1 MLSNYA
7 RFLRVPDQSFFLLGL
22 RGVGKSTWAAE
33 AFPDAARLD
42 LLDQRLYQ
50 DLLADPSLFAQ
61 SIGDLPP
68 GSWVVVDEVQR
79 LPALLNEVH
88 RLIETRRLRFALL
101 GSSARKLRA
110 AGVNLLAGRALLRTM
125 FPLTASELG
134 DDFELDRVLRYGSL
148 PLVWTSPS
156 PQDVLEA
163 WVLLYLQE
171 EIRAEAAARNLP
183 GFARFLPV
191 AALLNGQT
199 VNVSGI
205 ARDAGVARTT
215 VQGYLGILEDTLLV
229 HRLPAYESRLRVRER
244 RAPKLYWVDPGIV
257 RAAKRQ
263 FAEPAAEERGA
274 LLESWVLTTLRAHA
288 AQQRLFDSV
297 SFWASHQRK
306 SEVDF
311 LLQRGDEL
319 LGVEV
324 KATDRYHSGLLRGL
338 RLLDALPG
346 VARRVLVYTGD
357 RRFRS
362 ADGIEIWPARLFA
375 DQVAA
380 GGLWP

>member
-1 MLSNYA
+1 MSSYA
-7 RFLRVPDQSFFLLGL
+7 RFLRVPEQSFFLLGL
-22 RGVGKSTWAAE
+22 RGVGKSTWAE
-33 AFPDAARLD
+33 GAFPDASRLD

-61 SIGDLPP
+61 YLGRLSP

-101 GSSARKLRA
+101 GSSARKLRG

-134 DDFELDRVLRYGSL
+134 DDFELERVLRYGSL
-148 PLVWTSPS
+148 PLVWTSAAPRE
-156 PQDVLEA
+156 VLEA

-171 EIRAEAAARNLP
+171 EIRAEATARNLP

-191 AALLNGQT
+191 AALMNGQA

-215 VQGYLGILEDTLLV
+215 VQGYLEILEDTLLV

-244 RAPKLYWVDPGIV
+244 RAPKLYWVDPGVV
-257 RAAKRQ
+257 RAVKRR

-274 LLESWVLTTLRAHA
+274 LLESWVLTTLRAYGG
-288 AQQRLFDSV
+288 QRELFDSL

-311 LLQRGDEL
+311 LLQRGGEL

-324 KATDRYHSGLLRGL
+324 KATDRYHTGLLKGL

-346 VARRVLVYTGD
+346 VARRVLVYAGD
-357 RRFRS
+357 RLFRS
-362 ADGIEIWPARLFA
+362 ADGIEIWPARHFA
-375 DQVAA
+375 ERVAD

>member
-1 MLSNYA
+1 MSSYS
-7 RFLRVPDQSFFLLGL
+7 RFLRRPEQSFFLLGL
-22 RGVGKSTWAAE
+22 RGVGKSAWAQE
-33 AFPDAARLD
+33 AFPQASRVD

-50 DLLADPSLFAQ
+50 DLLADPSLFPQA
-61 SIGDLPP
+61 IHHLAP

-88 RLIETRRLRFALL
+88 RLIETRRLNFGLL
-101 GSSARKLRA
+101 GSSARKLRT

-134 DDFELDRVLRYGSL
+134 DDFDLERVLRYGSL
-148 PLVWTSPS
+148 PLVWTSPK
-156 PQDVLEA
+156 PREVLEA

-191 AALLNGQT
+191 AAVMNGQT
-199 VNVSGI
+199 VNVSGL

-229 HRLPAYESRLRVRER
+229 HRLPAYDSRLRVRER
-244 RAPKLYWVDPGIV
+244 RSPKLYWVDPGIV
-257 RAAKRQ
+257 RAVKRQ
-263 FAEPAAEERGA
+263 LGELAAEERGS

-288 AQQRLFDSV
+288 GERELYDSLC
-297 SFWASHQRK
+297 FWAAHQRK

-311 LLQRGDEL
+311 LLQRGGEL

-324 KATDRYHSGLLRGL
+324 KATDRYHTGLLKGL
-338 RLLDALPG
+338 RLLDTLPR
-346 VARRVLVYTGD
+346 VARRILVYTGE

-362 ADGIEIWPARLFA
+362 TDGIEIWPTRLFA
-375 DQVAA
+375 ERVAD
-380 GGLWP
+380 GTLWP

>member
-1 MLSNYA
+1 MSNYA
-7 RFLRVPDQSFFLLGL
+7 RFLRTPEQSFFLLGL
-22 RGVGKSTWAAE
+22 RGAGKSTWAEGAL
-33 AFPDAARLD
+33 PDASRLD

-61 SIGDLPP
+61 SLGRLVP

-134 DDFELDRVLRYGSL
+134 DDFELERVLRYGSL
-148 PLVWTSPS
+148 PLVWTSAAPRE
-156 PQDVLEA
+156 VLEA

-171 EIRAEAAARNLP
+171 EIRAEATARNLP

-191 AALLNGQT
+191 AALMNGQA

-215 VQGYLGILEDTLLV
+215 VQGYLEILEDTLLV

-257 RAAKRQ
+257 RAVKRR

-274 LLESWVLTTLRAHA
+274 LLESWVLTTLRTYAGH
-288 AQQRLFDSV
+288 RELFDSL

-324 KATDRYHSGLLRGL
+324 KATDRYHTGLLKGL

-346 VARRVLVYTGD
+346 VARRVLVYTGE
-357 RRFRS
+357 RLFRS
-362 ADGIEIWPARLFA
+362 ADGIEIWPARHFA
-375 DQVAA
+375 ERVAD
-380 GGLWP
+380 GSLWP

>member
-1 MLSNYA
+1 MSNYA
-7 RFLRVPDQSFFLLGL
+7 RFLRVPEQSFFLLGL
-22 RGVGKSTWAAE
+22 RGVGKSTWAQE
-33 AFPDAARLD
+33 AFPDASRLD

-61 SIGDLPP
+61 SLGCLAP

-134 DDFELDRVLRYGSL
+134 DDFELERVLRYGSL
-148 PLVWTSPS
+148 PLVWTSAAPRE
-156 PQDVLEA
+156 VLEA

-171 EIRAEAAARNLP
+171 EIRAEATARNLP

-191 AALLNGQT
+191 AALMNGQA

-215 VQGYLGILEDTLLV
+215 VQGYLEILEDTLLI

-244 RAPKLYWVDPGIV
+244 RAPKLYWVDPGVV
-257 RAAKRQ
+257 RAVKRR

-274 LLESWVLTTLRAHA
+274 LLESWVLTTLRAYGGH
-288 AQQRLFDSV
+288 RELFDSL

-324 KATDRYHSGLLRGL
+324 KATDRYHTGLLKGL

-346 VARRVLVYTGD
+346 VARRVLVYTGE
-357 RRFRS
+357 RLFRS
-362 ADGIEIWPARLFA
+362 TDGIEIWPARHFA
-375 DQVAA
+375 ERVAD
-380 GGLWP
+380 GSLWP